1 MAPDGFGLP
10 TQSVVPTDYLNAA
23 FPYYSLPPNIALQL
37 ANLQFGAGLDA
48 QSQNNALSMQLA
60 QGAAS
65 NRLADNIGSR
75 LALRGLGPV
84 PGFGSAFQGGFG
96 VSPMQ
101 VPNIGNLFQNLF
113 GQTQNALTPRPLN
126 SIDAL
131 KAMLGGD
138 NATGQAILRNSAGL
152 SSGVIPGPFGSFPY
166 NPTNPYGSPYY
177 GAAGGGWGTPTGG
190 YSPYNPASGVDTRI
204 SYPRAGSRPPS
215 SGGFD
220 PTSGGYYQTQ
230 GFARGGAIPFGQSGI
245 VGEVGP
251 EVVTSTG
258 QGTQVTPL
266 RGQYQFGTSY
276 GTRDPAGGIGSFGI
290 APGSSPIEVLN
301 RTGTPTTKT
310 PLGYGGSY
318 GTRDPVQTRPP
329 YMNEF
334 PTGSGGT
341 YGRTPFPGQG
351 TAYPT
356 ANSPFADILKL
367 AFGQGKFGPSSFSD
381 PALGIPSFGAPR
393 STLNQFYQGDPYSR
407 DAQNYLYSLFGYDP
421 SMLNYERQ
429 FFTPGARQFQ
439 SRGFGY

>member
-10 TQSVVPTDYLNAA
+10 TQGVVPTDYLNAA

-60 QGAAS
+60 HGAAS

-75 LALRGLGPV
+75 LALRGMGPV

-96 VSPMQ
+96 VSPVQ

-126 SIDAL
+126 PIDAL
-131 KAMLGGD
+131 MAMRAGD

-166 NPTNPYGSPYY
+166 NPQNPYGSPYT
-177 GAAGGGWGTPTGG
+177 GGGTQPPNWWSSLT
-190 YSPYNPASGVDTRI
+190 A
-204 SYPRAGSRPPS
+204 PRQPLPS
-215 SGGFD
+215 SSGFD

-245 VGEVGP
+245 VGEAGP

-276 GTRDPAGGIGSFGI
+276 GTRDPAVNIGSFGI
-290 APGSSPIEVLN
+290 APGSSPIDILN
-301 RTGTPTTKT
+301 RTKTTTKT
-310 PLGYGGSY
+310 GTTSFGGSY

-334 PTGSGGT
+334 PTGPGGT

-393 STLNQFYQGDPYSR
+393 STLNQFYQGDPYAR